1 MVNRDRIIK
10 KFIEMASISSLSL
23 KERAMAD
30 YLLSELKSIGL
41 EEVYEDGCASEIGGN
56 AGNIVGILRGKGSPV
71 MFSAHMDTVGPCED
85 VKPIVEQEII
95 RSSGNSVL
103 GADDKAGIAAILEM
117 LYYLKESKIEHP
129 DIVVVFSVAEEIRL
143 LGAKSIDLTKLGIK
157 YGFVLDSSGKPG
169 SVVKQAPYHNAINA
183 LFKGKSAHAGIEPEK
198 GINAFYVASKA
209 ISKLKVG
216 RIDEETT
223 FNPGIAKGGTATN
236 IVMDRFEVYCE
247 ARSYSEEKLEKLCSE
262 ISAVFKESA
271 LEQGAEVEIAIERE
285 YDGFCFD
292 ENTDLIKIAKDA
304 AQKCTLQYS
313 AHRLGGGSDAN
324 IYNSKN
330 VKTLNLGIGMTKIH
344 SKEEYITIEDLV
356 DNARLITAIV
366 KEINEKWL

>member
-1 MVNRDRIIK
+1 MVNRERIIK
-10 KFIEMASISSLSL
+10 KFVEMASISSLSL
-23 KERAMAD
+23 REREMAD
-30 YLLSELKSIGL
+30 YLLKELKNIGVD
-41 EEVYEDGCASEIGGN
+41 EVYEDNCAEEIGGN
-56 AGNIVGILRGKGSPV
+56 SGNIVGILRGKGPAV
-71 MFSAHMDTVGPCED
+71 MFSAHMDTVGPCENI
-85 VKPIVEQEII
+85 KPVVEEDRI

-117 LYYLKESKIEHP
+117 LYYIKESKIEHP

-183 LFKGKSAHAGIEPEK
+183 VFKGKSAHAGIEPEK

-247 ARSYSEEKLEKLCSE
+247 ARSYSEEKLENLCSE
-262 ISAVFKESA
+262 IKSVFETSAKEN
-271 LEQGAEVEIAIERE
+271 GAEVEIAIERE

-292 ENTDLIKIAKDA
+292 EGSDLIKIAKSA
-304 AQKCTLQYS
+304 SQKCGLNYS

-324 IYNSKN
+324 IYNTKN

-344 SKEEYITIEDLV
+344 SKEEYITIEDLI
-356 DNARLITAIV
+356 DNARLITEII